1 MYKKES
7 ILLPSS
13 ESLTVPSLNG
23 ATSAINRGTSI
34 KVPILQLQEVG
45 KAEMGVAETFRSYL
59 STWTAAAENFD
70 ISSNL
75 KYAVEQI
82 KSFPENSVAFYIGV
96 KEVLKIAKDEAN
108 ELVEDVSSEL
118 ETKGYVKS
126 FKSYALASLNKVA
139 QVVAFTYEAVSELSS
154 RISKA
159 VFGDRLHDSMAD
171 FLNKYLGAF
180 GNFLMDNIKALFG
193 EERREEKFTEEGYKF
208 RYEIG
213 KLGNYAVREGE
224 GGSDKKD
231 FVGELI
237 DKCSDFLSY
246 SKNYFAHNILD
257 NEDESSRF
265 KPEVLIEGDLKSR
278 PVFDAYPPEW
288 ALKKM
293 QLEEA
298 QLSEQRSRKST
309 VS

>member
-1 MYKKES
+1 MYKKEN

-13 ESLTVPSLNG
+13 KNQKVLSLNG
-23 ATSAINRGTSI
+23 TTSAIKRAASI
-34 KVPILQLQEVG
+34 KVPILQEEA
-45 KAEMGVAETFRSYL
+45 KAEMGVAEAFKSYL
-59 STWTAAAENFD
+59 STWTAAAENFH
-70 ISSNL
+70 ISDNL

-82 KSFPENSVAFYIGV
+82 KSFPEHSLALYIGA
-96 KEVLKIAKDEAN
+96 KEVIKIAKDEAK

-118 ETKGYVKS
+118 ETKGFVKS
-126 FKSYALASLNKVA
+126 FKSFALASLNKVA
-139 QVVAFTYEAVSELSS
+139 QIIAATYEAVSELSS
-154 RISKA
+154 RVSKA
-159 VFGDRLHDSMAD
+159 VFGDRLHDSMAS
-171 FLNKYLGAF
+171 FLNRYLGAF

-193 EERREEKFTEEGYKF
+193 EERKEEKFTDEGYKF
-208 RYEIG
+208 RSEIG
-213 KLGNYAVREGE
+213 KLGEYSGREGE
-224 GGSDKKD
+224 SGSEKKD
-231 FVGELI
+231 LVRELI

-278 PVFDAYPPEW
+278 PAFDPYRPEW
-288 ALKKM
+288 VLKKM